1 MIGTFGSAP
10 APALGVTLQGGIRRR
25 AASFSI
31 EGRADLPASK
41 SLSMGEVD
49 ASLLVGSLVPC
60 LHRGGLAV
68 CGLIT
73 GGALRGGGQGLA
85 NEQQVTAPFFA
96 LGLRGAGEIPFGGAF
111 FGAIHV
117 DVLAPL
123 VQTTL
128 RVSGQEVWTS
138 PAVSAAVGI
147 AVGAHF
153 E

>member
-1 MIGTFGSAP
+1 
-10 APALGVTLQGGIRRR
+10 
-25 AASFSI
+25 
-31 EGRADLPASK
+31 
-41 SLSMGEVD
+41 
-49 ASLLVGSLVPC
+49 SLLVGSLVPC
-60 LHRGGLAV
+60 LHRGVFAG

-85 NEQQVTAPFFA
+85 DQQQVTAPFFA
-96 LGLRGAGEIPFGGAF
+96 LGLRGMVEVPLAGVVH
-111 FGAIHV
+111 GAIHT
-117 DVLAPL
+117 DLLAPL

-138 PAVSAAVGI
+138 PAVSGAVGL